1 MIKIF
6 CDECGKELTENEIR
20 HSEEMIGTKH
30 LCSSCSCTYLHK
42 MEYKNGWTNDSR
54 KNRT

>member
-30 LCSSCSCTYLHK
+30 LCSSCSRIYLRK
-42 MEYKNGWTNDSR
+42 IEYRKIWTNDSR
-54 KNRT
+54 KDRT